1 MTELEKLEA
10 EVQRIREK
18 KKKKGVDREKLRK
31 VFNILFLVGAAV
43 GLLLY
48 FFHYEPGERMPALYV
63 IGASMLFKILE
74 FVLRFTA

>member
-1 MTELEKLEA
+1 MTELEELEA

-18 KKKKGVDREKLRK
+18 KKKGMDREKLRK
-31 VFNILFLVGAAV
+31 VLNVLFLVGATV
-43 GLLLY
+43 GLVLY
-48 FFHYEPGERMPALYV
+48 FFYYEPGERMPALYV

>member
-1 MTELEKLEA
+1 MTELEELEA

-18 KKKKGVDREKLRK
+18 KKKGMDREKLRK
-31 VFNILFLVGAAV
+31 VLNVLFLVGATV
-43 GLLLY
+43 GRSLY
-48 FFHYEPGERMPALYV
+48 FFYYEPGERMPALYV